1 MNRAGA
7 GFPGGAA
14 RWAVLAL
21 VLGSLVGGPPPR
33 AVRALDGDLRVDD
46 AGLDLRL
53 RFPPPAA
60 GQDLPDWLAQ
70 ATEAAAAAPS
80 GAPAGQWSS
89 LDQPGQPALPVLG
102 YLLALPPEAQVRLTV
117 QEAVWQALPP
127 GSLPEPAA
135 SLPVDGSGAVVA
147 GPRLQPST
155 PALSPAS
162 GHQTFPPQGVLVS
175 APAWWGEQ
183 RLLRLQVLPFRWQP
197 RAGRLEQLRS
207 LRLSLRFVGAG
218 APVAGADD
226 AQASA
231 AGAAAAP
238 EARTTADRALDRL
251 LLNPEQARRWRG
263 RPPGPAQ
270 EPVPPPAGPRWKLIV
285 ERDGWY
291 RVGLAELAAAGID
304 PQLLDPGRLR
314 LEQGGQAVALWLEG
328 LEDGRW
334 DAGDSL
340 GFWGQERRA
349 PPGGT
354 VTFLGRALPVRLGD
368 ARYGPDNAY
377 VLSLAPQGGPRIQS
391 RDAAPTGLPGPA
403 RTSLRQTWREEPRRE
418 WYANHGLDDDTWF
431 WAEWSQAGSTAA
443 RQDFPLAPP
452 AVDPEGEAARLTV
465 ALRSRTSLAG
475 SQQPVGVAVQAGDAA
490 QAQIED
496 RWQGVGARELTVDL
510 GGPPPAEA
518 PLTVGVTLLASPSE
532 QGSSR
537 IYLDWMSLS
546 YDRLLRAEAGAL
558 DLQAPEDAARLQVTG
573 LAREG
578 LIALDLSD
586 PRAPVRLTGLQ
597 PGQGPEGQSLT
608 FAGRAGDRR
617 YWLGDP
623 SAFLRPKL
631 LAALRDDD
639 LWQPAAGAEHL
650 ILAPEAWREAA
661 EALAAHRR
669 AQGLSSRVL
678 ALEAIWDQFA
688 DGLVQPAAI
697 QRFLAHTQV
706 SWPEPRPRYVLLVGD
721 GHWNLVGSPRYGSAP
736 GFMPPNLAL
745 ADPFQGEVDSASR
758 LAAISGDDLLPDL
771 SVGRV
776 TAGSA
781 EELAAAV
788 AKTIAYENAGAQPYQ
803 SRQLFVTDCGGD
815 ASGDFVAS
823 TERLIRG
830 ALPPGATA
838 RRLRADDYPG
848 ACAGEAAGLE
858 GLRQGVIDLLNDE
871 GGLFLN
877 YVGHGYPE
885 GWSGLQLLH
894 TSRLGGLANGARLPI
909 VLSWTCLDGY
919 WLHPD
924 KPSLAEELV
933 LGSDRG
939 AVAAFSPTGLGLV
952 VGHDLLWRHLYDAIY
967 QDGLGRLG
975 PATDLAKLRLWAGG
989 THLDLVDTYTVF
1001 GDPALRLPLSEPP
1014 PRPSPSPSASPATAT
1029 AATATAA
1036 TAIPAWPG
1044 TLYLPLLKHRN

>member
-155 PALSPAS
+155 PALSPAA

-403 RTSLRQTWREEPRRE
+403 RTSLRQIWREEPRMR
-418 WYANHGLDDDTWF
+418 WYANHFLDDDTWF
-431 WAEWSQAGSTAA
+431 WTEWSEPDENKPPYRSF
-443 RQDFPLAPP
+443 RLSPP
-452 AVDPEGEAARLTV
+452 AVDPAGAPAQLTV
-465 ALRSRTSLAG
+465 AVRSRVAPE
-475 SQQPVGVAVQAGDAA
+475 QPVTVSVTLGGAA
-490 QAQIED
+490 QPSAEQH
-496 RWQGVGARELTVDL
+496 WQGIAARELEADL
-510 GGPPPAEA
+510 GGPPPAGA
-518 PLTVGVTLLASPSE
+518 PLDVTITVQPDLGTR
-532 QGSSR
+532 R
-537 IYLDWMSLS
+537 IYLDWMSLR
-546 YDRLLRAEAGAL
+546 YDRLLVAQAGSL
-558 DLQAPEDAARLQVTG
+558 DLQAPAEAGRLQVTG
-573 LAREG
+573 LAAEG
-578 LIALDLSD
+578 LLALDISD
-586 PRAPVRLTGLQ
+586 PARPVRLTGLVV
-597 PGQGPEGQSLT
+597 GSGPEGPT
-608 FAGRAGDRR
+608 VDFASRAGDRR

-623 SAFLRPKL
+623 TGVRRPKL
-631 LAALRDDD
+631 LAPLRDDD
-639 LWQPAAGAEHL
+639 LWQPAQGAEHL

-661 EALAAHRR
+661 EVLAAHRR
-669 AQGLSSRVL
+669 AGGLSSRVL
-678 ALEAIWDQFA
+678 SLEAVWDQFA
-688 DGLVQPAAI
+688 DGLANPAAI
-697 QRFLAHTQV
+697 QRFLAHALAQ
-706 SWPEPRPRYVLLVGD
+706 WPAPRPRFALLVGD
-721 GHWNLVGSPRYGSAP
+721 GHWNAFGSPDYPSP
-736 GFMPPNLAL
+736 PVVMPPNLVF

-1029 AATATAA
+1029 AATA
-1036 TAIPAWPG
+1036 IPAWPG